1 MKDIESPSCSGGL
14 VWQDIKVTVPV
25 KKSFLGRFRGGN
37 KSQDQESNAPPRNKV
52 LLQGLS
58 GSVSPGEM
66 LAIMGPSGAGKSTLL
81 DVLSTRKAPS
91 SGSVAVSIGAKDVK
105 SVSSYVEQSDSLL
118 GVLTVRETIWYS
130 AKLSLPPT
138 TSNTEIDE
146 RTDLIISDLGL
157 SGVANQKI
165 GTAIQRGIS
174 GGQKRRVSIGCSLVT
189 LPKILFLDEPTSG
202 LDTFT
207 AHEVIAAIRNLAK
220 RHNIAVLATIHS
232 PNWEIFSS
240 FDNTLLLSKG
250 RTIYQGST
258 NGVADWFGSLGHKCP
273 EHTNPA
279 DFMIELVNDD
289 FLESNRNLGLEKE
302 MAQGAA
308 TQEGKIKKG
317 DTKAFADAWARH
329 SSTPVTACTM
339 RTSTST
345 NSAPPCN
352 GSKEAECGGAAE
364 HCPAPA
370 SASAHSSETMVQ
382 WSRTVTLTKR
392 NFLNYSRNLL
402 AYGVRLGMY
411 LGMGVLLATVWVNL
425 AQTDTR
431 INDRLS
437 VHFFSVAFL
446 GFMAVA
452 GIPAFLEERS
462 VLLRESKNG
471 LYGPLAF
478 TLANTVSTIPLMFL
492 CSIVFA
498 VLAYWSIGLHPGAGY
513 FFRFLAFLYLGVL
526 AAEFQALLVAAA
538 IPIFVAALA
547 VCAFLNGFW
556 MCVQGYFIRA
566 VNLPRFWY
574 YWAHWIDYETY
585 AFAILVKN
593 DFKGLIFSC
602 QGSIQ
607 AGNCNCSFPST
618 LIEKG
623 QCAVS
628 GTDVLNALEINGI
641 SITLYAFILLIIT
654 VVYRV
659 MFYAVLK
666 YQLK

>member
-1 MKDIESPSCSGGL
+1 MNDLEAPCASGGL
-14 VWQDIKVTVPV
+14 VWQDIKVAVPV
-25 KKSFLGRFRGGN
+25 KRSLASRFSKS
-37 KSQDQESNAPPRNKV
+37 SPPTSASDGKI
-52 LLQGLS
+52 LLEGLS
-58 GSVSPGEM
+58 GSVAPGEM

-81 DVLSTRKAPS
+81 DVLSTRKPPS
-91 SGSVAVSIGAKDVK
+91 DGSVSLSIGSQDVK
-105 SVSSYVEQSDSLL
+105 SISSYVEQSDSLL

-130 AKLSLPPT
+130 AKLSLPPST
-138 TSNTEIDE
+138 INAEIDE

-157 SGVANQKI
+157 SGVSGQKI
-165 GTAIQRGIS
+165 GTPIQRGIS

-258 NGVADWFGSLGHKCP
+258 SGVAPWFAQLGHKCP

-289 FLESNRNLGLEKE
+289 FLHSNRNAGINTEPKAEQFLI
-302 MAQGAA
+302 A
-308 TQEGKIKKG
+308 KG
-317 DTKAFADAWARH
+317 DTKGFADTWAKH
-329 SSTPVTACTM
+329 ISSPMNSTTL
-339 RTSTST
+339 RTSS
-345 NSAPPCN
+345 SASSAQCTHVTKN
-352 GSKEAECGGAAE
+352 AECATFESHYPTLNSSSSSSSSSSFSSNGV
-364 HCPAPA
+364 A
-370 SASAHSSETMVQ
+370 SQ
-382 WSRTVTLTKR
+382 WSKTVTLTRR

-425 AQTDTR
+425 EQTDTR

-462 VLLRESKNG
+462 VLLRESKNR

-478 TLANTVSTIPLMFL
+478 TLANTISTIPLMFV
-492 CSIVFA
+492 CSVVFS
-498 VLAYWSIGLHPGAGY
+498 VLAYWSIGLHPGAGF

-526 AAEFQALLVAAA
+526 AAEFQALLIAAA

-566 VNLPRFWY
+566 VNLPKFWY

-585 AFAILVKN
+585 AFDILVKN
-593 DFKGLIFSC
+593 DLKNLVFTC
-602 QGSIQ
+602 QRSTTQ
-607 AGNCNCSFPST
+607 GNCNCSFPSS
-618 LIEKG
+618 LIKQG
-623 QCAVS
+623 VCAVS
-628 GTDVLNALEINGI
+628 GQDVLDALQINRI
-641 SITLYAFILLIIT
+641 SIGLYASILVIIIA
-654 VVYRV
+654 VYRV

>member
-1 MKDIESPSCSGGL
+1 MTKDLESPASTGGGL
-14 VWQDIKVTVPV
+14 VWQDIKVSVPV
-25 KKSFLGRFRGGN
+25 KRSLLSRFR
-37 KSQDQESNAPPRNKV
+37 QDSSDALSSKI

-58 GSVSPGEM
+58 GTIAPGEM

-81 DVLSTRKAPS
+81 DILSTRKAPS
-91 SGSVAVSIGAKDVK
+91 SGSITTTIGARDVK
-105 SVSSYVEQSDSLL
+105 TISSYVEQSDSLL

-130 AKLSLPPT
+130 AKLSLPPST
-138 TSNTEIDE
+138 PTCDIDE

-157 SGVANQKI
+157 SGVAHQKI
-165 GTAIQRGIS
+165 GTPIQRGIS

-207 AHEVIAAIRNLAK
+207 AHEVIAAIRSLAK

-250 RTIYQGST
+250 RTIYRGST
-258 NGVADWFGSLGHKCP
+258 KGVASWFAALGHRCP

-289 FLESNRNLGLEKE
+289 FLDSARNVAMEKNE
-302 MAQGAA
+302 EQQVAVAVAA
-308 TQEGKIKKG
+308 GGNSIAKG
-317 DTKAFADAWARH
+317 DTKAFADAWEKH
-329 SSTPVTACTM
+329 VSTPVGAGTNI
-339 RTSTST
+339 RTSSFSSSSS
-345 NSAPPCN
+345 SAVPCN
-352 GSKEAECGGAAE
+352 HIKEATTTVSD
-364 HCPAPA
+364 HRSTVDPSRSTDLA
-370 SASAHSSETMVQ
+370 SQ
-382 WSRTVTLTKR
+382 YSRTVTLTRR

-411 LGMGVLLATVWVNL
+411 LGMGILLATVWVNL

-452 GIPAFLEERS
+452 GIPSFLEERS
-462 VLLRESKNG
+462 VLLREAKNS

-478 TLANTVSTIPLMFL
+478 TLANTISTIPLLFL
-492 CSIVFA
+492 CSLLFSI
-498 VLAYWSIGLHPGAGY
+498 LAYWSIGLHPGADC

-526 AAEFQALLVAAA
+526 AAEFQALLIAAA

-585 AFAILVKN
+585 AFDILVKN
-593 DFKGLIFSC
+593 DLKGLVFTC
-602 QGSIQ
+602 QGSVQ
-607 AGNCNCSFPST
+607 EASCNCSFPSS
-618 LIEKG
+618 LVQKG
-623 QCAVS
+623 LCAVS
-628 GTDVLNALEINGI
+628 GEDVLDALQINGI
-641 SITLYAFILLIIT
+641 SVGLYAGILVVIV
-654 VVYRV
+654 VVYRIL
-659 MFYAVLK
+659 FYAVLR

>member
-1 MKDIESPSCSGGL
+1 MTKDLESPPSTGGGL
-14 VWQDIKVTVPV
+14 VWQDVKVSVPV
-25 KKSFLGRFRGGN
+25 KRSLFSRFR
-37 KSQDQESNAPPRNKV
+37 KSSSDTLSSKV
-52 LLQGLS
+52 LLEGLS
-58 GSVSPGEM
+58 GTIAPGEM

-81 DVLSTRKAPS
+81 DILSTRKIPS
-91 SGSVAVSIGAKDVK
+91 SGTIATTVGARDVK
-105 SVSSYVEQSDSLL
+105 SISSYVEQSDSLL

-130 AKLSLPPT
+130 AKLSLPPST
-138 TSNTEIDE
+138 PACDIDK

-157 SGVANQKI
+157 SGVAHQKI
-165 GTAIQRGIS
+165 GTPIQRGIS

-258 NGVADWFGSLGHKCP
+258 KGVAPWFAKLGHRCP

-289 FLESNRNLGLEKE
+289 FLDSARNVAMEKNE
-302 MAQGAA
+302 EQQVAVAEVKGASIA
-308 TQEGKIKKG
+308 KG
-317 DTKAFADAWARH
+317 DTKAFADAWAKH
-329 SSTPVTACTM
+329 VSTPVGAGTTV
-339 RTSTST
+339 RTSSFSSSSSSAVPCNSTEEATAASSHQHSTVDYARST
-345 NSAPPCN
+345 NL
-352 GSKEAECGGAAE
+352 
-364 HCPAPA
+364 A
-370 SASAHSSETMVQ
+370 SQ
-382 WSRTVTLTKR
+382 YLRTVTLTRR

-425 AQTDTR
+425 APTDTR

-452 GIPAFLEERS
+452 GIPSFLEERS
-462 VLLRESKNG
+462 VLLREAKNS

-478 TLANTVSTIPLMFL
+478 TLANTISTIPLLFL
-492 CSIVFA
+492 CSLLFS
-498 VLAYWSIGLHPGAGY
+498 VLAYWSIGLHPGADY

-526 AAEFQALLVAAA
+526 AAEFQALLIAAA

-566 VNLPRFWY
+566 VNLPKFWY

-585 AFAILVKN
+585 AFDILVKN
-593 DFKGLIFSC
+593 DFKGLVFTC
-602 QGSIQ
+602 QGSVKE
-607 AGNCNCSFPST
+607 GTCNCSFPSS
-618 LIEKG
+618 LVQSG
-623 QCAVS
+623 MCAVS
-628 GTDVLNALEINGI
+628 GEDVLNALQINGI
-641 SITLYAFILLIIT
+641 SVGLYAGILVVIVL
-654 VVYRV
+654 VYRV
-659 MFYAVLK
+659 LFYAVLR